1 MAKSASLEKGA
12 WPDVSMPLLLG
23 RGDGA
28 LRKRLSV
35 TRQLCVTKDLLHTR
49 CHHDVKSLVDA
60 YLAIQAEDCVDY
72 DIS

>member
-35 TRQLCVTKDLLHTR
+35 TRQLCVTKDLIHNI
-49 CHHDVKSLVDA
+49 CHHDIKSLVDA